1 MLAGRSLA
9 ANKCRPQNTLQV
21 TAMQQA
27 AGSLGV
33 TLQIHDIK
41 TADDLPVAFDAG
53 AKERAEGLLA
63 TAESLFVV
71 QRARVSE
78 LAAR

>member
-1 MLAGRSLA
+1 
-9 ANKCRPQNTLQV
+9 
-21 TAMQQA
+21 
-27 AGSLGV
+27 V
-33 TLQIHDIK
+33 TLQIHDIQ

-53 AKERAEGLLA
+53 AKERAEWLLA